1 MKALRGIR
9 CLNWDREIYE
19 LRYDV
24 NEGDLFGET
33 GRDRLREKKYAN
45 YDEKATGEGSR
56 SVMVSRARWI
66 GEGHRK
72 I

>member
-1 MKALRGIR
+1 
-9 CLNWDREIYE
+9 
-19 LRYDV
+19 V